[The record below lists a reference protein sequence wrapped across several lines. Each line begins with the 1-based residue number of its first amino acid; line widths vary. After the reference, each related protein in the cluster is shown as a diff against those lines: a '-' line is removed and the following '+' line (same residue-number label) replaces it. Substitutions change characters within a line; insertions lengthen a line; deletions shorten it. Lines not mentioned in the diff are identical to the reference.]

1 MSALDLSITT
11 AELGENAF
19 VVTLAGEADLY
30 TAPELERA
38 LEGVIA
44 LGATAVVLD
53 LADVTFVD
61 STTLGILLRY
71 NARFGSL
78 GGDLVIVTDDRRV
91 LRTFEITGLD
101 KMFRIQDRLA
111 EAVESVLGDTSRLSA
126 SSS

>member
-78 GGDLVIVTDDRRV
+78 GGDLVIVSDDRRV
-91 LRTFEITGLD
+91 LRTFEITGLA

-111 EAVESVLGDTSRLSA
+111 EAVESVLGDTSRVSA
-126 SSS
+126 SST

>member
-11 AELGENAF
+11 AEVGENAF

-61 STTLGILLRY
+61 STTLSILLRY

-78 GGDLVIVTDDRRV
+78 GGDIVIVTDDRRV

-111 EAVESVLGDTSRLSA
+111 EAVESVLGDTSRVSA
-126 SSS
+126 SST

>member
-61 STTLGILLRY
+61 STTLAILVRY

-78 GGDLVIVTDDRRV
+78 GGDLVIVSDDRRV
-91 LRTFEITGLD
+91 LRTFEITGLA

-111 EAVESVLGDTSRLSA
+111 EAVESVLGDTSRVSA
-126 SSS
+126 SST

>member
-61 STTLGILLRY
+61 STTLAILVRY

-78 GGDLVIVTDDRRV
+78 GGDLVIVSDDRRV

-111 EAVESVLGDTSRLSA
+111 EAVESVLGDTSRVSA
-126 SSS
+126 SST

>member
-61 STTLGILLRY
+61 STTLAILVRY

-78 GGDLVIVTDDRRV
+78 GGDLVIVSDDRRV
-91 LRTFEITGLD
+91 LRTFEITGLA

-111 EAVESVLGDTSRLSA
+111 EAVESVLGDTSRVSA
-126 SSS
+126 SRT